1 MLQCTIY
8 QSMDGKAAATHPMEF
23 DMSKRLTTSAIIATL
38 LMVATTFYT
47 TAQQDQQETASR
59 TVIMGG

>member
-38 LMVATTFYT
+38 LMAATSFYSST
-47 TAQQDQQETASR
+47 QTEQPETASR
-59 TVIMGG
+59 TMLMGG

>member
-8 QSMDGKAAATHPMEF
+8 QSMDIKPSRKEH

-38 LMVATTFYT
+38 LMAATSFYSSTQLDQPET
-47 TAQQDQQETASR
+47 TSR
-59 TVIMGG
+59 TVLMGG